1 MFKQIVKKI
10 KDRFV
15 PVGTKLVGEDR
26 LGNRYFVHIDPKTGN
41 ERRSVE
47 CPDMSIL
54 GTDIPDMRNIP
65 VEWSSWLSFIRRDAP
80 TPQLS
85 AYLEE
90 DRKIRAENAK
100 SWQEEMERAALQ
112 AQMAGRGGAPASQ
125 GSDGPGGDNLR
136 PSFDYIAKQ
145 LHLEQGSETSM
156 ATVSATSDNSGPSAS
171 STSSIHISV
180 ATVAAAGG
188 GGGGGEFG
196 QQSVLSPHSVQPY
209 SPFAG
214 DGYDYT
220 RSTVPSS
227 ELHTYREHGYTQPVD
242 YKGIDPSNLSTVEN
256 RDIQRQ
262 YSQSRTSKYAGKRPV
277 ARTTE
282 QIEYVRKQQLLYDKK
297 YQQMQKL
304 EKQVEAE
311 TEAEVETSTTHI
323 EGTMT
328 PQQNRQR
335 QLKEKKAREEA
346 EIEMQ
351 RLKRQAEQAGF
362 TIFDPNKYLK
372 QEKVE

>member
-1 MFKQIVKKI
+1 MYVCTSA
-10 KDRFV
+10 
-15 PVGTKLVGEDR
+15 G
-26 LGNRYFVHIDPKTGN
+26 H

-47 CPDMSIL
+47 CPDISIL

-65 VEWSSWLSFIRRDAP
+65 VEWSSWLSFMRRDAP

-112 AQMAGRGGAPASQ
+112 AQMAGRGGAAAPQ

-145 LHLEQGSETSM
+145 LHLEQGSETSV
-156 ATVSATSDNSGPSAS
+156 ATVSATDNNGPPAS
-171 STSSIHISV
+171 SSTSSSIHISGV
-180 ATVAAAGG
+180 
-188 GGGGGEFG
+188 GGEFG
-196 QQSVLSPHSVQPY
+196 MTESQQSTVPSPNSVQPY

-214 DGYDYT
+214 GGYDYT

-227 ELHTYREHGYTQPVD
+227 ELYTSREHGYMQPID
-242 YKGIDPSNLSTVEN
+242 YKGIDPSNLSTMEN

-277 ARTTE
+277 PRTAE
-282 QIEYVRKQQLLYDKK
+282 QIEYVREQQLLYDKK
-297 YQQMQKL
+297 YRQMQML
-304 EKQVEAE
+304 EKQVEE
-311 TEAEVETSTTHI
+311 EAEAESSTTHT

-328 PQQNRQR
+328 QRQKRQR
-335 QLKEKKAREEA
+335 QLKEQKAREEA

-351 RLKRQAEQAGF
+351 RLKKQAEQAGF
-362 TIFDPNKYLK
+362 DIFDPNKYLR